1 MQTSQ
6 FKHHIVLHSQI
17 KGRLIQ
23 KLISEIRDERNGK
36 VIEKMQIRFAVH
48 LLLEV
53 GIHSRKIYE
62 QEFEMPFLQRV
73 QSAHHRLVVS
83 PVLGLCKLAFEAG
96 VREDSKLLVTQLGAS
111 THHSLPE

>member
-62 QEFEMPFLQRV
+62 QEFEMPFLQETTEYYHSESN
-73 QSAHHRLVVS
+73 QLITVS
-83 PVLGLCKLAFEAG
+83 SCPQYLACAN
-96 VREDSKLLVTQLGAS
+96 
-111 THHSLPE
+111 